1 MNGKEL
7 RKAIFAAGYKNQL
20 QFSREAGIASTTM
33 SGLVLGRRRITR
45 TYLQRIQRALIK
57 GPRQRAESKT
67 RRKRNAISQ

>member
-33 SGLVLGRRRITR
+33 SGLVLDRRRITP
-45 TYLQRIQRALIK
+45 TYLRRIQKALLA
-57 GPRQRAESKT
+57 GPARAESKT
-67 RRKRNAISQ
+67 RRK